1 MGDDI
6 LTERLP
12 IADGPRWGRIEKPGI
27 GVEIDEEKLRRYD
40 ADYRQFGEFPT
51 YAGKADAA
59 R

>member
-40 ADYRQFGEFPT
+40 ADYREFGEFPT
-51 YAGKADAA
+51 YGGKAEAA